1 MNLPNF
7 LTLIRFILIPA
18 YLVVFFSDMP
28 WHVHWAF
35 GIILLAGLTDVID
48 GYLARRM
55 RQITQL
61 GIMLDPLAD
70 KLMMLSVFLSL
81 LISGKIGI
89 WAAFVIFFRDVTMIL
104 CSMIFHLRGKK
115 TVPANIF
122 GKLTTFL
129 FYIALFLLMFNF
141 SIAQTFLWSVIA
153 LSYLTSLIYMVQLK
167 AINQQ
172 AM

>member
-7 LTLIRFILIPA
+7 LTMIRLFLIPA
-18 YLVVFFSDMP
+18 YFVAFFSDTP
-28 WHVHWAF
+28 WNVHWAF
-35 GIILLAGLTDVID
+35 GIILLAGFTDVID
-48 GYLARRM
+48 GYVARKTKQVT
-55 RQITQL
+55 QI

-81 LISGKIGI
+81 MISGKIGV
-89 WAAFVIFFRDVTMIL
+89 WAAFIIVLRDVSMIL
-104 CSMIFHLRGKK
+104 FSVFLKLRGKR

-129 FYIALFLLMFNF
+129 FYVALFFIMFELPL
-141 SIAQTFLWSVIA
+141 AQTFLWSVIILSYITT
-153 LSYLTSLIYMVQLK
+153 LSYLLQLK
-167 AINQQ
+167 TVNER